1 VSREILPKP
10 ALNEEDEELV
20 ANDDRAIGNALRMS
34 LVAILFLVAIVS
46 GVIYVS
52 NLPPKSPEIVESKTN
67 PAQKRAAPK
76 VALPEVKFA
85 DITEAAGIKFRHV
98 TGAYGEKLLPETM
111 GSGAAFFDYDND
123 GDQDLLLINSTY
135 WPWKKPDEAADP
147 TPALYQNDGK
157 GNFTDVTEEAGLKF
171 SLYGMG
177 VACGDYD
184 NDGWIDLFLTA
195 VGPSRLLR
203 NVQGK
208 FADVTVAAGV
218 AGSPDQWGSSAG
230 FFDYNNDGLLDLFVC
245 NYIQWSRA
253 IDLSL
258 GSTYDGKNRA
268 YAPPTPFQGAFCSLF
283 RNEGQGRFADV
294 SADAGVQVRN
304 RDTSVPVGKSLGV
317 VFVDLNEDGF
327 CDVVVANDTVQNF
340 VFQNLKGEKFQECG
354 STVGVA
360 FDPAG
365 NARGAMGIDV
375 ARFRNNKLYGI
386 VIGNF
391 ANEPTSL
398 YVAQDVGRGNDVFCL
413 FTDEAVATGLGPQSR
428 LELKFGVFFFDYDL
442 DGRLDICT
450 ANGHLEKDIAT
461 IQRSQQ
467 YEQPPQL
474 FWNGGEKGETEF
486 VKVPADVVGDGF
498 SRRMVGRGSAY
509 ADIDGDGDLDVLLTG
524 SGGAPRLLR
533 NDQQLGHH
541 WLRLALK
548 TSGRNVYAYG
558 AAVELHAGGQVQER
572 FVQPTRGYMSQSE
585 LVLTFGLGQTDKIDK
600 VLIRWPDGSQ
610 QEIKELAVDKQ
621 HTIKQPGDET

>member
-1 VSREILPKP
+1 VSNEALRKP
-10 ALNEEDEELV
+10 ELDENDEELV
-20 ANDDRAIGNALRMS
+20 ANDDRAIGIALRVS

-46 GVIYVS
+46 GVIYVV
-52 NLPPKSPEIVESKTN
+52 NLPPQAPAVVQSKTR
-67 PAQKRAAPK
+67 PAQMRAALK
-76 VALPEVKFA
+76 VALPAVKFA

-111 GSGAAFFDYDND
+111 GSGTAFFDYDND
-123 GDQDLLLINSTY
+123 GDQDLLLINSAY
-135 WPWKKPDEAADP
+135 WPWKKPENAADP
-147 TPALYQNDGK
+147 TPALFQNDGQGSFK
-157 GNFTDVTEEAGLKF
+157 DVTEEAGLKF
-171 SLYGMG
+171 SAYGMG

-208 FADVTVAAGV
+208 FADVTEAAGV
-218 AGSPDQWGSSAG
+218 GGNPDQWGTSAG

-245 NYIQWSRA
+245 NYIQWSRP
-253 IDLSL
+253 IDMSL

-268 YAPPTPFQGAFCSLF
+268 YAPPTPFRGAFCQLF
-283 RNEGQGRFADV
+283 RNQGQGRFSDV

-304 RDTSVPVGKSLGV
+304 VDTAVPVGKSLGV
-317 VFVDLNEDGF
+317 VFVDLNEDGY

-340 VFQNLKGEKFQECG
+340 VFQNVKGEKFQERAQE
-354 STVGVA
+354 VGVA

-365 NARGAMGIDV
+365 IARGAMGIDV
-375 ARFRNNKLYGI
+375 ARFRNNKSYGI

-398 YVAQDVGRGNDVFCL
+398 YVAQDVGRGDDVFCL

-467 YEQPPQL
+467 YAQPPQL
-474 FWNGGEKGETEF
+474 FWNGGDQGETEF
-486 VKVPADVVGDGF
+486 VKVPADVVGEDF

-509 ADIDGDGDLDVLLTG
+509 ADIDGDGDLDLLLTG

-541 WLRLALK
+541 WVRLSLK

-572 FVQPTRGYMSQSE
+572 VVQPTRGYMSQSE
-585 LVLTFGLGQTDKIDK
+585 LVLTFGLGKTDKIDK
-600 VLIRWPDGSQ
+600 VLIRWPDGSK

-621 HTIKQPGDET
+621 HTIEQPGDAT